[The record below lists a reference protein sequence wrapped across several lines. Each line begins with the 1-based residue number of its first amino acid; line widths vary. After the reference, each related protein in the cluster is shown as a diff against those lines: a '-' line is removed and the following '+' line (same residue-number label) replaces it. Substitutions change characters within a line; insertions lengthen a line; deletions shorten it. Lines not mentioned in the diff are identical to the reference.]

1 MYFAKKFNKYIK
13 SIGTACIGSFLMMYG
28 LGQEVGGFPPIFSSA
43 KDFDFNSEQM
53 QQGLNIYY
61 VLYFVGFILF
71 TGFGGYVQL
80 KYVTEPDEHT
90 DDDDVFNAK
99 YA

>member
-1 MYFAKKFNKYIK
+1 MYLAKQFNKYIK

-53 QQGLNIYY
+53 
-61 VLYFVGFILF
+61 
-71 TGFGGYVQL
+71 
-80 KYVTEPDEHT
+80 
-90 DDDDVFNAK
+90 
-99 YA
+99 